1 MSLVACRMDPDLLR
15 RFDFVFL
22 LMLEPEPEL
31 VLVLLVVMVGLA
43 LFWYFATLFNLVID

>member
-22 LMLEPEPEL
+22 LMLEPEP
-31 VLVLLVVMVGLA
+31 VLVLLVMMVGLA